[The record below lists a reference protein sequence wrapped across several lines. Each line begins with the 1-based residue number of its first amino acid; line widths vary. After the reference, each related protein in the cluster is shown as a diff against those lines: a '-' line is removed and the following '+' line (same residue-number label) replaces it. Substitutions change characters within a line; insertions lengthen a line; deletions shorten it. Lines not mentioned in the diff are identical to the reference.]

1 MVLLLGLL
9 MLSLNFG
16 LCKKTFPAY
25 VMLCITLLLTVLAS
39 LYTLQSD
46 EANKASDFSFVSD
59 QVTIKIQDRLTA
71 YALILKGAGA
81 LFATKDSVDRQKW
94 RTYTEALQV
103 RGAFPGVKSIGF
115 TQLIPAS
122 ELAAH
127 VSRIRGEGFPKY
139 AVYPDGKRSVYT
151 SIIYIEP
158 FRDRNLKMLGY
169 DMLSE
174 SVRRVAMESARDTG
188 RATLSS
194 KVGLAE
200 ETGTGVQTGTLM
212 YVPVYHN
219 SMPKDTP
226 EQRRAALIGW
236 VYGSYYMKDF
246 MSGILHEWANNE
258 GKLIDLKIYDGLQAT
273 PTALLFGG
281 THDQRTPLHQRR
293 TIEFNGHQWLLTL
306 DQSTAAP
313 AIWYVGAWGVL
324 IGGLALSALLFV
336 LLLSIL
342 NMRDKNYQLEITNLE
357 LTSKE
362 AEIARKAEELATI
375 NKELASQVE
384 MESLAFYD
392 PLTNLPNRRLLFDR
406 LTQKLASSVRT
417 HEYGALFFIDLDHFK
432 ILNDT
437 YGHAMGDLLL
447 QRVGERLSGNIRS
460 SDTAARLGGD
470 EFVLLLS
477 DLSRDHT
484 DAIRQAQVAGDKLLK
499 TLSAPY
505 QLGESTHH
513 ITASIGITIFGNLP
527 IIAED
532 LLKQADTAMYDA
544 KNMGR
549 NTLSFFN
556 SKLVIEKIK

>member
-1 MVLLLGLL
+1 
-9 MLSLNFG
+9 MLSLKFG

-25 VMLCITLLLTVLAS
+25 VMLCITLSLTVFAS
-39 LYTLQSD
+39 FYTQQSD
-46 EANKASDFSFVSD
+46 VADKARDFSFVSD
-59 QVTIKIQDRLTA
+59 QITIKIQDRLTA
-71 YALILKGAGA
+71 YGLILKGAAA

-94 RTYTEALQV
+94 RTYTEALQI
-103 RGAFPGVKSIGF
+103 RGAFPGVKAIGF
-115 TQLIPAS
+115 IQLIPAS

-139 AVYPDGKRSVYT
+139 AVHPDGKRSTYT

-158 FRDRNLKMLGY
+158 FRDRNLQMLGF
-169 DMLSE
+169 DMLTE
-174 SVRRVAMESARDTG
+174 PVRRAAMESARDTG
-188 RATLSS
+188 RATLSG
-194 KVGLAE
+194 KVGLTE
-200 ETGTGVQTGTLM
+200 ETGTGIQTGTLM

-226 EQRRAALIGW
+226 EQRRGALIGW
-236 VYGSYYMKDF
+236 VYGGYYMKDF
-246 MSGILHEWANNE
+246 MSGILHEWGNHE
-258 GKLIDLKIYDGLQAT
+258 GKLIDLKIYDGSQAT
-273 PTALLFGG
+273 PAALLFGD
-281 THDQRTPLHQRR
+281 THDYHTPLHQRR
-293 TIEFNGHQWLLTL
+293 TIEFNGHQWLLAL

-313 AIWYVGAWGVL
+313 AIWYMSAWGVL
-324 IGGLALSALLFV
+324 IGGLTLSALLFG
-336 LLLSIL
+336 LLLFIL
-342 NMRDKNYQLEITNLE
+342 NMRDKNSQLEITNLE
-357 LTSKE
+357 LASKE

-375 NKELASQVE
+375 NKDLASQVE

-437 YGHAMGDLLL
+437 YGHAIGDLLL

-484 DAIRQAQVAGDKLLK
+484 DAIRQAQVAGNKLLK

-513 ITASIGITIFGNLP
+513 ITASVGITIFGNLP

-532 LLKQADTAMYDA
+532 LLQQADTAMYDA

-549 NTLSFFN
+549 NTLSFFS

>member
-1 MVLLLGLL
+1 MP
-9 MLSLNFG
+9 SLKFD

-25 VMLCITLLLTVLAS
+25 AMLCVTLSLTVFAS
-39 LYTLQSD
+39 FYTQRSD
-46 EANKASDFSFVSD
+46 EADKARDFSFVSD
-59 QVTIKIQDRLTA
+59 QITTKIQDRLTA
-71 YALILKGAGA
+71 YGLILKGAA
-81 LFATKDSVDRQKW
+81 VLFATKDSLDRQKW
-94 RTYTEALQV
+94 RIYTEALQI
-103 RGAFPGVKSIGF
+103 RGTFPGVKGIGF
-115 TQLIPAS
+115 IQLIPAG

-139 AVYPDGKRSVYT
+139 AVHPDGKRSTYT

-158 FRDRNLKMLGY
+158 FRDRNLQMLGF
-169 DMLSE
+169 DMLTE
-174 SVRRVAMESARDTG
+174 PVRRAAMESARDTG
-188 RATLSS
+188 RATLSG
-194 KVGLAE
+194 KVGLVE

-212 YVPVYHN
+212 YVPVYQK

-236 VYGSYYMKDF
+236 VYGGFYMKDF
-246 MSGILHEWANNE
+246 MSGILHEWGNHE
-258 GKLIDLKIYDGLQAT
+258 GKLIDLKIYDGSQAT
-273 PTALLFGG
+273 PAALLFGG
-281 THDQRTPLHQRR
+281 THDHHTPLHQRR
-293 TIEFNGHQWLLTL
+293 TIEFNGHQWLLAL

-313 AIWYVGAWGVL
+313 AIWYMSAWGVL
-324 IGGLALSALLFV
+324 FGGLALSALLFG
-336 LLLSIL
+336 LLLFIL
-342 NMRDKNYQLEITNLE
+342 NMRDKNSQLEITNLE
-357 LTSKE
+357 LASKE

-375 NKELASQVE
+375 NKDLASQVE
-384 MESLAFYD
+384 MASLAFYD

-447 QRVGERLSGNIRS
+447 QRVAERLSGNIRS

-505 QLGESTHH
+505 QLGELIHH

-527 IIAED
+527 IIAQD
-532 LLKQADTAMYDA
+532 LLQQADTAMYDA